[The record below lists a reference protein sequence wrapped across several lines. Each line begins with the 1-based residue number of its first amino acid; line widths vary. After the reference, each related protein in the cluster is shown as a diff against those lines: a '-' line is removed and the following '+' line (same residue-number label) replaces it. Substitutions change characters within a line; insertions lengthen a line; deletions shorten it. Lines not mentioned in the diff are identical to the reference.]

1 MLKKNYSKYEAKE
14 EFGTLSFNNV
24 LLPRKDSKM
33 YQVIFFIITKMNNI
47 EYFSKEM
54 GIKYTLIIILIF
66 LGGLSINPIK
76 AQGPFSA
83 KEQIKLLKIKNDLSK
98 IERIASTDNFWYYLG
113 KCKSE
118 KIYNK
123 GVIDKD
129 GNVII
134 PFKYSKISYFPG
146 LKKGVSRIPRY
157 FALLKK
163 KYPDFLLQHRDVN
176 SAFIGIAHNRI
187 DIFSNNGEL
196 LQSIQ
201 GNSYHYLPGYFIVD
215 AKEIDK
221 NCFHTNSFSIDYATA
236 IINQNGHVMAT
247 NVKEFE
253 MYIDIP
259 FCKYTKICD
268 DGVEREGIA
277 HIYNS
282 ELDIPCSYHHI
293 SYAYD
298 NGKYKFRV
306 MKSAVGDFEPYVQDV
321 KILHLFRDKGE
332 ELFEQKKY
340 AETIDFYKDSLSTNP
355 FAKLYTGIS
364 FYYLAK
370 SQLTY
375 ISLFCQDVEG
385 GSYFISETI
394 RNRFKDET
402 FDTKL
407 AMKYAEN
414 CYNLLE
420 MYLAEDTTYSRM
432 ASIYYSSSK
441 QLMTDE
447 IPNLEGKYHAACL
460 KIEKY
465 NNARQKK
472 IEEMFSRMTVSLL
485 TKNVSN
491 RNNKGSKYTNSSAS
505 KQDKSTQGK
514 TNENLDNK
522 VQDRIKEVE
531 QNLKTEEEYL
541 QHAEKRYQSNPTST
555 ARMAVEAHKKAI
567 AGYKR
572 QIEELKRK

>member
-1 MLKKNYSKYEAKE
+1 M
-14 EFGTLSFNNV
+14 
-24 LLPRKDSKM
+24 
-33 YQVIFFIITKMNNI
+33 
-47 EYFSKEM
+47 
-54 GIKYTLIIILIF
+54 
-66 LGGLSINPIK
+66 
-76 AQGPFSA
+76 
-83 KEQIKLLKIKNDLSK
+83 
-98 IERIASTDNFWYYLG
+98 
-113 KCKSE
+113 
-118 KIYNK
+118 
-123 GVIDKD
+123 
-129 GNVII
+129 
-134 PFKYSKISYFPG
+134 
-146 LKKGVSRIPRY
+146 
-157 FALLKK
+157 
-163 KYPDFLLQHRDVN
+163 
-176 SAFIGIAHNRI
+176 
-187 DIFSNNGEL
+187 
-196 LQSIQ
+196 
-201 GNSYHYLPGYFIVD
+201 
-215 AKEIDK
+215 
-221 NCFHTNSFSIDYATA
+221 
-236 IINQNGHVMAT
+236 
-247 NVKEFE
+247 
-253 MYIDIP
+253 
-259 FCKYTKICD
+259 
-268 DGVEREGIA
+268 
-277 HIYNS
+277 
-282 ELDIPCSYHHI
+282 
-293 SYAYD
+293 
-298 NGKYKFRV
+298 
-306 MKSAVGDFEPYVQDV
+306 
-321 KILHLFRDKGE
+321 
-332 ELFEQKKY
+332 
-340 AETIDFYKDSLSTNP
+340 
-355 FAKLYTGIS
+355 
-364 FYYLAK
+364 AK

-375 ISLFCQDVEG
+375 NSLFCQDVEG